1 MSTTYTDGVYDNTKQ
16 LTINR
21 SLSLSGTNNE
31 VVLVGKGN
39 VTSLSAFGVLYDSP
53 SPALSSYGP
62 AATVTLSSTGLDTT
76 ITTKLSADGTEFALV
91 DVNGL
96 TLTYT
101 LTAGTT
107 TLFANL
113 TAKGA
118 AVGPD
123 HRRKYLLGY

>member
-62 AATVTLSSTGLDTT
+62 AGTVTLVSPGLNTT
-76 ITTKLSADGTEFALV
+76 ITTKLSAQGTEFAVV
-91 DVNGL
+91 DANGL
-96 TLTYT
+96 TITYT
-101 LTAGTT
+101 LTAGFT
-107 TLFANL
+107 TLHPDL

-123 HRRKYLLGY
+123 HRRKHLLGY

>member
-62 AATVTLSSTGLDTT
+62 AATVTLSSPGLDTT

-96 TLTYT
+96 TVTYT